1 MAWEGVPQKA
11 MVRVFPPRR
20 RCQRRSLRLPTCCT
34 SSRPQPA
41 RAQRIMS
48 RREKLADTL
57 RRKPRSNRAVSTKAQ
72 LMLTRRTRLQR
83 EVWR

>member
-1 MAWEGVPQKA
+1 
-11 MVRVFPPRR
+11 
-20 RCQRRSLRLPTCCT
+20 
-34 SSRPQPA
+34 
-41 RAQRIMS
+41 MS